1 MAKICIN
8 NNHIRWR
15 TCVANSDERI
25 VRIGENKKEKENNNN
40 SIVSIRVLN
49 LLVDFTRE
57 SLVPSDCNRNSVS
70 FWYSKN
76 ATHASEKPKGGS
88 TLCLD
93 HQACLSCRVE
103 MVIEVVCFPT
113 EILWRA
119 RRGGSPP
126 PRCFLCDPICIALPP
141 SQYEIENKICS
152 FEWTSVTRRITG

>member
-25 VRIGENKKEKENNNN
+25 ARIGEKENKKEKENNNN
-40 SIVSIRVLN
+40 SIVSIFKSTWLY
-49 LLVDFTRE
+49 TKKCC
-57 SLVPSDCNRNSVS
+57 SLWSEFCYS
-70 FWYSKN
+70 FWHSKN

-141 SQYEIENKICS
+141 SLAIRDRK
-152 FEWTSVTRRITG
+152 

>member
-40 SIVSIRVLN
+40 SIVSIRILN
-49 LLVDFTRE
+49 L
-57 SLVPSDCNRNSVS
+57 SLTLHEKVLFLLRSEFCYS
-70 FWYSKN
+70 FWHSKN
-76 ATHASEKPKGGS
+76 ATHASEEPKGGS
-88 TLCLD
+88 ALCLD

-113 EILWRA
+113 EILWRV
-119 RRGGSPP
+119 RKGGSPP
-126 PRCFLCDPICIALPP
+126 PRCFLYDPICIALPP
-141 SQYEIENKICS
+141 LAIRDRK
-152 FEWTSVTRRITG
+152 